1 MTTSTQAATLQ
12 VSPAFLR
19 SNAVK
24 IEEPDCAGHGGGLV
38 EDNVI
43 EDDFEYDAVEVEQK
57 AEPAAAVP
65 EYAEYDEAELDLDHE
80 AGDEYSTYAE
90 EEEDYTEEDNA
101 VSAAENDE
109 DSSCH
114 VTTISSGEGVKYV
127 VCYDVCHD
135 QVAGLWRITRRG
147 WNRSIKKN
155 WRGGRESK
163 NIYRHKMKFRRRS
176 LRCSIFF
183 DFN

>member
-1 MTTSTQAATLQ
+1 M
-12 VSPAFLR
+12 
-19 SNAVK
+19 
-24 IEEPDCAGHGGGLV
+24 E
-38 EDNVI
+38 
-43 EDDFEYDAVEVEQK
+43 
-57 AEPAAAVP
+57 
-65 EYAEYDEAELDLDHE
+65 ELDPLEASVNQKEIFKKNLDE
-80 AGDEYSTYAE
+80 KKQ
-90 EEEDYTEEDNA
+90 
-101 VSAAENDE
+101 AENDE

-127 VCYDVCHD
+127 VCYDVCHDVCHD

>member
-1 MTTSTQAATLQ
+1 MERT
-12 VSPAFLR
+12 R
-19 SNAVK
+19 SQM
-24 IEEPDCAGHGGGLV
+24 E
-38 EDNVI
+38 
-43 EDDFEYDAVEVEQK
+43 
-57 AEPAAAVP
+57 
-65 EYAEYDEAELDLDHE
+65 ELDPLEASVNQKEIFKKNLDE
-80 AGDEYSTYAE
+80 KKQ
-90 EEEDYTEEDNA
+90 
-101 VSAAENDE
+101 AENDE

-147 WNRSIKKN
+147 WNRLIKKN